1 MGQTVVIL
9 GLLWLHLLVGAVLQV
24 ADEVKRCVG
33 LGEGEGSP
41 APASHLVELPV
52 RGAAGQRGGGG
63 GGGGGGVQGGGLQ
76 EDGEP
81 DPDLQEEEVYLQ
93 LPLHGGGDTGYW
105 YW

>member
-9 GLLWLHLLVGAVLQV
+9 GLLWLLLHVGAVLEV
-24 ADEVKRCVG
+24 ADEVKRCIG

-63 GGGGGGVQGGGLQ
+63 GGGGEHGGGLQ

-81 DPDLQEEEVYLQ
+81 DPDLQEEEVYLH

-105 YW
+105 FW

>member
-24 ADEVKRCVG
+24 ADEVKRCIG

-52 RGAAGQRGGGG
+52 RGAAGQRAGGGG
-63 GGGGGGVQGGGLQ
+63 GEHGGGLQ

>member
-9 GLLWLHLLVGAVLQV
+9 GLLWLHLRVGAVLEV
-24 ADEVKRCVG
+24 ADEVKRCIG

-63 GGGGGGVQGGGLQ
+63 GGEHGGGLQ

-93 LPLHGGGDTGYW
+93 LPLHGGGDTGY
-105 YW
+105 

>member
-9 GLLWLHLLVGAVLQV
+9 GLLWLHLLVGAVLEV

-63 GGGGGGVQGGGLQ
+63 GGGGEHGGGLQ

-81 DPDLQEEEVYLQ
+81 DPDLQEEEVYLH

>member
-9 GLLWLHLLVGAVLQV
+9 GLLWLLLHVGAVLEV

-63 GGGGGGVQGGGLQ
+63 GGEHGGRLQ

-81 DPDLQEEEVYLQ
+81 DPDLQEEEVYLH

>member
-9 GLLWLHLLVGAVLQV
+9 GLLGLLHLRVGAVLEV
-24 ADEVKRCVG
+24 ADEVKRCIG

-41 APASHLVELPV
+41 SAPASHLVELPV

-63 GGGGGGVQGGGLQ
+63 EHGGGLQ

-81 DPDLQEEEVYLQ
+81 DPDLQEEEVYLH
-93 LPLHGGGDTGYW
+93 LPLHCGGGTGYW